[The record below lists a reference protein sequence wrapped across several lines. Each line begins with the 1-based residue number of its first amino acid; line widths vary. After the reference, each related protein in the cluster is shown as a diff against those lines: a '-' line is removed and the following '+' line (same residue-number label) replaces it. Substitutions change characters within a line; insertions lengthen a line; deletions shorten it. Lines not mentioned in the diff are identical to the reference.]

1 MAAAHVRYEAIE
13 GDRRLDPGRAQAAR
27 EAPLVRFLNRFVVFA
42 RSARNFAG
50 RHSFILGR
58 RHGRRSPQE
67 ERKMSIFGKIRDAIF
82 GHARAAQPQQPG
94 TPAMPQMNPAAAPAQ
109 PAHVDVDA
117 VLADLA
123 SKKGEKLNYQSSI
136 VDLMKLLDLD
146 PSLANRKE
154 LATELGY
161 TGATDG
167 SAEMN
172 IWLHKRVVEELEKNG
187 GKVSAAL
194 KD

>member
-1 MAAAHVRYEAIE
+1 
-13 GDRRLDPGRAQAAR
+13 
-27 EAPLVRFLNRFVVFA
+27 
-42 RSARNFAG
+42 
-50 RHSFILGR
+50 
-58 RHGRRSPQE
+58 
-67 ERKMSIFGKIRDAIF
+67 MSIFGKIRDAIF
-82 GHARAAQPQQPG
+82 GKAKAAQPQAQPQAPQG
-94 TPAMPQMNPAAAPAQ
+94 SPAAMPQMKPAAAAPAQ
-109 PAHVDVDA
+109 PVDVDVDA
-117 VLADLA
+117 ILADLA
-123 SKKGEKLNYQSSI
+123 AKEGRQLNYQSSI

-161 TGATDG
+161 TGAKDG

-172 IWLHKRVVEELEKNG
+172 IWLHKQVMAELEKNG

>member
-1 MAAAHVRYEAIE
+1 
-13 GDRRLDPGRAQAAR
+13 
-27 EAPLVRFLNRFVVFA
+27 
-42 RSARNFAG
+42 
-50 RHSFILGR
+50 
-58 RHGRRSPQE
+58 
-67 ERKMSIFGKIRDAIF
+67 MSIFGKIRDAIF
-82 GHARAAQPQQPG
+82 GKARAAQPQAQN
-94 TPAMPQMNPAAAPAQ
+94 PAMPQLNPAAQAQ
-109 PAHVDVDA
+109 PANVDVDA

-123 SKKGEKLNYQSSI
+123 SKKGEKLNYQTSI

-161 TGATDG
+161 TGAKDG

-172 IWLHKRVVEELEKNG
+172 IWLHRRVVEELEKNG